1 MKVGVF
7 TDEAAV
13 AKAAAAYLMETM
25 DAATV
30 CNLGVA
36 TGSTPLPLY
45 AELRAAHAD
54 GKFSLAKAKAFALD
68 EYIGLEFGHSE
79 SYRKVLQN
87 ELVGADKVG
96 LADENLFTPNG
107 NVDVP
112 VGAREAADAYD
123 ALIRDNGGVHLQI
136 LGIGSNGHIGFNE
149 PGISLSSRTHVDALA
164 RQTREDNARFFDG
177 DLGKV
182 PEMCITQGLGTILEA
197 EHIMLIATGA
207 AKAHA
212 IAQAVEGPIS
222 SACPASILQ
231 MHPSV
236 RVYVDE
242 AAAANLSGRDMH
254 AVRWEVLA

>member
-1 MKVGVF
+1 MWVTPSWAPQQTPKYPWFVERTTMKVGVF

-136 LGIGSNGHIGFNE
+136 LRSEERRVGKE
-149 PGISLSSRTHVDALA
+149 CRSRWSPYH
-164 RQTREDNARFFDG
+164 
-177 DLGKV
+177 
-182 PEMCITQGLGTILEA
+182 
-197 EHIMLIATGA
+197 
-207 AKAHA
+207 
-212 IAQAVEGPIS
+212 
-222 SACPASILQ
+222 
-231 MHPSV
+231 
-236 RVYVDE
+236 
-242 AAAANLSGRDMH
+242 
-254 AVRWEVLA
+254 